1 MGEVQLSKTA
11 KGLHNCLNTRTREGT
26 DLRRAPPGRLGSSLM
41 RFPAI
46 SLRLRA
52 RNAAS
57 AARTS

>member
-1 MGEVQLSKTA
+1 MDEAQPPKTA
-11 KGLHNCLNTRTREGT
+11 KELHNPLNLMPREST
-26 DLRRAPPGRLGSSLM
+26 NLRRAPPGRLGSSLM